1 MQRKATKQSR
11 AANAEEKAHIKW
23 VKERGICSA
32 CGGTGG
38 VIAHHCEGATFKVRV
53 GFERVQIGHWFVLGL
68 CQPCDNIVTRQS
80 RAAFRDAFGAQSEL
94 WLKQAGQYRREIPIN
109 VMQGIAQYGR

>member
-1 MQRKATKQSR
+1 MQRKATRQSR
-11 AANAEEKAHIKW
+11 APNADEKAHIAW
-23 VKERGICSA
+23 IKERGICAA
-32 CGGTGG
+32 CGIGGG

-94 WLKQAGQYRREIPIN
+94 WIKQADHYPQEIPLN
-109 VMQGIAQYGR
+109 VIQGIAQWGK